1 MVAVLTLVVTPGIA
15 RADFLFTPYIG
26 RTFAKDASGQ
36 EHVGYGAS
44 VGWMGAGIAGWEV
57 DLGFVPNFFEPA
69 GTNTLTGKNNVFD
82 LMANAIV
89 GIPVGGQR
97 GGGIR
102 PYVTGGAGLLRTN
115 VPAIGD
121 ALDFSSNDFGIN
133 LGFGVMGFVSDHVGF
148 RGDVRYLRSLQ
159 KDDSAPINLG
169 LGNFDFWRWNV
180 GVTFR

>member
-1 MVAVLTLVVTPGIA
+1 MFAVMALVLAPEIA
-15 RADFLFTPYIG
+15 RADFLFTPYVG

-44 VGWMGAGIAGWEV
+44 LGWMGAGIAGWEL
-57 DLGFVPNFFEPA
+57 DFGYVPNFFQPA
-69 GTNTLTGKNNVFD
+69 GINTLTGKNNVFD
-82 LMANAIV
+82 VMANALV

-102 PYVTGGAGLLRTN
+102 PYVTGGVGLLRRN
-115 VPAIGD
+115 VPAFGD
-121 ALDFSSNDFGIN
+121 ALELSSNDFVLN
-133 LGFGVMGFVSDHVGF
+133 LGFGAMGFVSDHVGF

-159 KDDSAPINLG
+159 KNDNASLDVG

-180 GVTFR
+180 GVTLR